1 MVDCSG
7 ASVTPRGFSVT
18 DETLERTEVSEAAHR
33 TPPERTLAERKS
45 TPHLANRSFA
55 SDMIHEMAASIQQD
69 SHFIN

>member
-33 TPPERTLAERKS
+33 TPRKGRWRNGNQPLTLPIGLLLV
-45 TPHLANRSFA
+45 T
-55 SDMIHEMAASIQQD
+55 
-69 SHFIN
+69 